1 MPSSIPTH
9 SPDSCSGEASATTLE
24 CLRSAMR
31 LTYPRWQAI
40 VVDNGSQGDE
50 AAVIEVNFPAVRVIR
65 EVRCLEEARVA

>member
-1 MPSSIPTH
+1 
-9 SPDSCSGEASATTLE
+9 
-24 CLRSAMR
+24 MR